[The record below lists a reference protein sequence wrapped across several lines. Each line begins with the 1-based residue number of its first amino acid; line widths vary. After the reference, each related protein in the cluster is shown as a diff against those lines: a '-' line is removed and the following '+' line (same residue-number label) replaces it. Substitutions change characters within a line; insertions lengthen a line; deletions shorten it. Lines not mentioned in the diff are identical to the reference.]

1 MRDDLIS
8 IEIEGAE
15 EVAEALYAAA
25 KGLRGDRLVE
35 PWERVVEFLAAAVRE
50 KVSSDLG
57 DLLASINEEVIS
69 EGEGLVGAVFS
80 DLAHAPF
87 QERGTDPY
95 FPNLDNLEGWAE
107 RHDTT
112 AWAVALAIARR
123 GLRPQHFMEEA
134 VEEQAETI
142 FELIG
147 FAVGEIL
154 EETY

>member
-15 EVAEALYAAA
+15 EVAQALYAAA
-25 KGLRGDRLVE
+25 EGLRGDRLVE

-50 KVSSDLG
+50 KVRSDLG

-69 EGEGLVGAVFS
+69 EDEGLIGSVFS

-112 AWAVALAIARR
+112 AWVVALAIARR
-123 GLRPQHFMEEA
+123 GLHPVHFMEEA
-134 VEEQAETI
+134 LEEQTDDI
-142 FELIG
+142 FDLIG
-147 FAVGEIL
+147 FAVAEIL